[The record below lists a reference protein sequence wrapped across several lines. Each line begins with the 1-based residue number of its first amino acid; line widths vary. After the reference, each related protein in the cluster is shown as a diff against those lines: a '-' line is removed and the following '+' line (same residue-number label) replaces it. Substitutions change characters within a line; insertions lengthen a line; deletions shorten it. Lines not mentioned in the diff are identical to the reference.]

1 MGPRI
6 TIIFIDYDQ
15 SVELLPFVQYENI
28 LRRNIDNQ
36 ISKYA
41 EMRIRHVPGAVVM
54 QAKIGKAIFYRL
66 CSLLFLQGK
75 EIWIHE

>member
-6 TIIFIDYDQ
+6 TIIFIDDDET
-15 SVELLPFVQYENI
+15 VELLPFVQYEKL
-28 LRRNIDNQ
+28 LRRDIDFK

-41 EMRIRHVPGAVVM
+41 GTRISYVPR
-54 QAKIGKAIFYRL
+54 QWSCRQKLKKQFFCRI
-66 CSLLFLQGK
+66 CSLLFLQEK